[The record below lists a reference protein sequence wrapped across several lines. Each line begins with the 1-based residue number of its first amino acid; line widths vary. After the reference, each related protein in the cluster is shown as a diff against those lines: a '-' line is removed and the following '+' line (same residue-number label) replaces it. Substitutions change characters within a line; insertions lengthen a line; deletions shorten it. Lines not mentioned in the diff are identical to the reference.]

1 METHVPRSEPFFV
14 TLLLRI
20 KSQRAT
26 PIAVENFKLFPS
38 ISGKEHVSFPE
49 DDVHSRRIIGQQGAE
64 FGDGLYRPSL
74 SKNAPQT
81 LFKTRPLRGRYS
93 LFLETI
99 CNRLRQTRD
108 STKRMSFVPIGTR
121 AVYTETDAPGTK
133 RWG

>member
-1 METHVPRSEPFFV
+1 METHVPRSEPFFL

-74 SKNAPQT
+74 SKMHHKR
-81 LFKTRPLRGRYS
+81 LFKTRLLRGPVQFIFRNHMQPLAS
-93 LFLETI
+93 DKGF
-99 CNRLRQTRD
+99 NQ
-108 STKRMSFVPIGTR
+108 RMSFEPIWYPCGLH
-121 AVYTETDAPGTK
+121 
-133 RWG
+133 